1 METSSFSI
9 FNYSLNMFEE
19 IKCRKEATC
28 EEICINFAA
37 NHIGI
42 KPLVRSIFGLR
53 VHQKNGIKW
62 IPNNETLDSNLKYEF
77 RVRFYVP
84 RPTIILKKLDVV
96 SYKYFYNQI
105 RFDLVHG
112 KIDDI
117 KYPKHKDSVLG
128 LGAVMMCIDYIE
140 NKCNA
145 EELRANY
152 KKYLPKQ
159 LAKNHPYFAKQ
170 KILTPL
176 SEMLSKKYDIYY
188 VLKIYIDAILKMA
201 PNYMLETYDCEADC
215 FPEDGTQQKLCP
227 VKAQVNFNHE
237 SQPGLWIFYQ
247 YREEVSTFG
256 RLQITKK
263 K

>member
-1 METSSFSI
+1 MDPSLSFSI
-9 FNYSLNMFEE
+9 FNYSSQRFEE
-19 IKCRKEATC
+19 IEGRKDATC

-37 NHIGI
+37 NRIGI
-42 KPLVRSIFGLR
+42 KPLARFIFGLR
-53 VHQKNGIKW
+53 VHQKTGIKW

-77 RVRFYVP
+77 RVRYYVP
-84 RPTIILKKLDVV
+84 RPTITLKKMDVA
-96 SYKYFYNQI
+96 SYKYFYSQI
-105 RFDLVHG
+105 RYDLVHG
-112 KIDDI
+112 QIDDI
-117 KYPKHKDSVLG
+117 RYPKHKDSVLG

-140 NKCNA
+140 NKCT
-145 EELRANY
+145 EEYLRANF

-176 SEMLSKKYDIYY
+176 SEMLQKNYDIFY

-215 FPEDGTQQKLCP
+215 LTEDNTQQKLCP

-237 SQPGLWIFYQ
+237 SQPGLWIYYQ
-247 YREEVSTFG
+247 YRDEVSLFEN
-256 RLQITKK
+256 LFIH
-263 K
+263 